1 MPVITPIPSS
11 VQPSTQGEVKLSI
24 SLRDGVSVVSQQYS
38 HAPLK
43 VMRPFQ
49 LADGSLLLQLL
60 SVGPGMLAG
69 DIYKIDIEVQP
80 GASAVIVN
88 QAASKVLTMPAGQ
101 FAEQHVTLSVAED
114 ASLEYYPGTT
124 LPYPAAALSQTITAQ
139 IAAGGALGILE
150 SWAMGRVARGEL
162 FEFASLKSH
171 TRVYQNSRLSY
182 QDSLWLEPQCHDLSS
197 WGLLEGYSYLA
208 SGYWSPDYLSRTALP
223 DALNT
228 NTPDLMLA
236 RGRDHA
242 GGMYLRALSRD
253 NVLLG
258 QAVREQLTSL
268 RSQTERTALDWQV
281 YSSAL

>member
-1 MPVITPIPSS
+1 MITPIPSS
-11 VQPSTQGEVKLSI
+11 KSPSTQGEVKLTI

-69 DIYKIDIEVQP
+69 DCYQIDIEVQP

-101 FAEQHVTLSVAED
+101 SAEQHVTLTVAEG

-124 LPYPAAALSQTITAQ
+124 LPYPAATLSQTITAQ
-139 IAAGGALGILE
+139 VSSDGALGILE

-162 FEFASLKSH
+162 FEFTSLTSH
-171 TRVYQNSRLSY
+171 TRVYQGSRLTY
-182 QDSLWLEPQCHDLSS
+182 QDSLWLEPHRQQPSS
-197 WGLLEGYSYLA
+197 WGLLEGYSYLS
-208 SGYWSPDYLSRTALP
+208 SGYWSPDYWSRKASP
-223 DALNT
+223 EAINT

-236 RGRDHA
+236 RGQDHI
-242 GGMYLRALSRD
+242 GGVYIRALARD
-253 NVLLG
+253 SVFLG
-258 QAVREQLTSL
+258 QALREQLDGL
-268 RSQTERTALDWQV
+268 RSQTGRTALNWQV